1 MIINMLFWIKLFSTI
16 LFLTLISLNLLLN
29 SLMSIILTSEFII
42 ILLVFLFL
50 FNGVIFNLNWIFG
63 FSFIILI
70 LGGLE
75 IALSFLILNL

>member
-1 MIINMLFWIKLFSTI
+1 MLFWIKLFSTI
-16 LFLTLISLNLLLN
+16 LILTLITFNLLLN
-29 SLMSIILTSEFII
+29 NLMSIILTSEFVVV
-42 ILLVFLFL
+42 LVVFLFL
-50 FNGVIFNLNWIFG
+50 FSGLIFNLNWMFG

>member
-1 MIINMLFWIKLFSTI
+1 MLFWIKLFSTI
-16 LFLTLISLNLLLN
+16 LIITLISFNLLLN
-29 SLMSIILTSEFII
+29 SLMSVILTSEFIVVLI
-42 ILLVFLFL
+42 VCLFL
-50 FNGVIFNLNWIFG
+50 FSGVIFNLSWMFG

>member
-1 MIINMLFWIKLFSTI
+1 MLFWIKLFSII
-16 LFLTLISLNLLLN
+16 LILTLITFNLLLN
-29 SLMSIILTSEFII
+29 SLMSIILTSEFVIV
-42 ILLVFLFL
+42 LVVFLFL
-50 FNGVIFNLNWIFG
+50 FSGLIFNLNWMFG

>member
-1 MIINMLFWIKLFSTI
+1 
-16 LFLTLISLNLLLN
+16 
-29 SLMSIILTSEFII
+29 MSIILTSEFII
-42 ILLVFLFL
+42 ILVVFLFL
-50 FNGVIFNLNWIFG
+50 FSGVIFNLNWMFG

>member
-1 MIINMLFWIKLFSTI
+1 MLFWIKLFSTI
-16 LFLTLISLNLLLN
+16 LFLILITFNLLLN

-42 ILLVFLFL
+42 ILVVFLFL
-50 FNGVIFNLNWIFG
+50 FSGVIFNLNWMFG